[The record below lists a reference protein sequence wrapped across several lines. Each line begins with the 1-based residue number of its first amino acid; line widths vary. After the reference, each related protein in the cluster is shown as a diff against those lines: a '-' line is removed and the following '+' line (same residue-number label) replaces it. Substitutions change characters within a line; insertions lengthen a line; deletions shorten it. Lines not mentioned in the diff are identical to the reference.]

1 MAGNQAVGM
10 AKVKIAV
17 GILQEALGTLPLG
30 SEMHTEI
37 LKAVSNITKHMDGGG
52 VSPSEMIQQMSALA
66 QKARAAPPAVPSLQG
81 GAPPPGAGAPP
92 SPAASMA
99 A

>member
-37 LKAVSNITKHMDGGG
+37 LNAVSKITKHMDGGG

-66 QKARAAPPAVPSLQG
+66 QKARAAPPAVPSLG